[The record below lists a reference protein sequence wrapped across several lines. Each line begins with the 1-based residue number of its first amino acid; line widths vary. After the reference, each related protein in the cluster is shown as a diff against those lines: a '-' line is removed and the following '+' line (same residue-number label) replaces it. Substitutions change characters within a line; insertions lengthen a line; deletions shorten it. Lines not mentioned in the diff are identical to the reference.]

1 MQKVDE
7 FGREIERRRF
17 IQLEMKPVTE
27 KTQQVDTQIKKINTN
42 TEKNNQDLNE
52 KIIVNN

>member
-27 KTQQVDTQIKKINTN
+27 KTQQVDSQIKKINTN